1 MSIASPPTT
10 ATDLAGKRRKLVVFH
25 HSNLFYWWPVWL
37 LGFILAGYTWYENDR
52 MAIVPPGTE
61 AVEKQRLQG
70 QKEDRDLLILPKG
83 KHVRT
88 HLNAEGER
96 EINQPYVRMSRHK
109 GLGTLFMAVLLL
121 VIIITNVTMRGLW
134 SVFVI
139 LVLIMLTII
148 FYLAGWWDVILQNV
162 RILAIHI
169 NVSGY
174 LLMSIVLFA
183 AWAINFFLMDRQMY
197 MTFTPGQVRARLTI
211 GGGETVY
218 GTTGMSV
225 QKERSDLFRHWILG
239 FGSGDLI
246 LRPAGLHSYIEMPNV
261 LRVSSVVKQIEQM
274 IKEQQVVVRGDR

>member
-1 MSIASPPTT
+1 M
-10 ATDLAGKRRKLVVFH
+10 
-25 HSNLFYWWPVWL
+25 
-37 LGFILAGYTWYENDR
+37 
-52 MAIVPPGTE
+52 
-61 AVEKQRLQG
+61 
-70 QKEDRDLLILPKG
+70 
-83 KHVRT
+83 
-88 HLNAEGER
+88 
-96 EINQPYVRMSRHK
+96 RMSRHK

-169 NVSGY
+169 NMSGY

-225 QKERSDLFRHWILG
+225 QKERATCSAIGFWVSAPAISFSVPPACIPISRCRTFLG
-239 FGSGDLI
+239 SA
-246 LRPAGLHSYIEMPNV
+246 P
-261 LRVSSVVKQIEQM
+261 SSNKLS
-274 IKEQQVVVRGDR
+274 K